1 MFTTIS
7 SRELPFFNKILTIVY
22 RISGVKQIGNR
33 NFAEINLPFM
43 KKVFFILSLAAL
55 TLTSCGAKKKIA
67 DLEQKNKECQDLL
80 NSTTVKLN
88 LCLTEKEALN
98 QQNEYL
104 KKNNTELISNVGNMT
119 TLTKQ
124 GAQNIEK
131 ALETIKEKD
140 IKITRMQ
147 DALTKKDSVTLAL
160 VTSLKS
166 SVGISDPDINVNVE
180 KGVVFISIADK
191 LLFKSGSYVVS
202 DKAKEVLAKVAKV
215 VNDKPTF
222 ECMVEGHTDNVPFTG
237 NGVLID
243 NWDLSVKRSTAIVR
257 VLTNELGVKPSQ
269 LIAAGRS
276 EFIPLVDNKTAE
288 NRAINRRTRIVVLP
302 KIDEF
307 YDMIEKE
314 MKKK

>member
-1 MFTTIS
+1 
-7 SRELPFFNKILTIVY
+7 
-22 RISGVKQIGNR
+22 
-33 NFAEINLPFM
+33 M
-43 KKVFFILSLAAL
+43 KKVLIALSIVGFLA
-55 TLTSCGAKKKIA
+55 TTSCGTKKKMA
-67 DLEQKNKECQDLL
+67 ELEAKNKECQDLL

-88 LCLTEKEALN
+88 LCLSEKSSLSS
-98 QQNEYL
+98 QL
-104 KKNNTELISNVGNMT
+104 DDLRKNNSELLKNMNNMT
-119 TLTKQ
+119 TLSSQ
-124 GAQNIEK
+124 GASNIEK

-140 IKITRMQ
+140 LKITRMQ

-166 SVGISDPDINVNVE
+166 SVGISDPDIEVNVE

-191 LLFKSGSYVVS
+191 LLFKSGSYMVS

-237 NGVLID
+237 NAVLLD
-243 NWDLSVKRSTAIVR
+243 NWDLSVKRSTAIIR
-257 VLTNELGVKPSQ
+257 VLTKELKVNPAQ
-269 LIAAGRS
+269 LIAAGRADY
-276 EFIPLVDNKTAE
+276 IPLVENNSAE
-288 NRAINRRTRIVVLP
+288 NRAKNRRTRIVVLP

-314 MKKK
+314 MKKPTK

>member
-1 MFTTIS
+1 
-7 SRELPFFNKILTIVY
+7 
-22 RISGVKQIGNR
+22 
-33 NFAEINLPFM
+33 M
-43 KKVFFILSLAAL
+43 KKIFLLLTVAAL

-67 DLEQKNKECQDLL
+67 DLEAKNKECQDLL

-88 LCLTEKEALN
+88 MCLSEKETLT
-98 QQNEYL
+98 QQNDYL
-104 KKNNTELISNVGNMT
+104 KKNNSELINNVGNMT
-119 TLTKQ
+119 TLTTQ

-140 IKITRMQ
+140 LKISRMQ

-166 SVGISDPDINVNVE
+166 SVGISDPDIEINVE

-202 DKAKEVLAKVAKV
+202 ERAKEVLAKVAKV

-222 ECMVEGHTDNVPFTG
+222 ECMVEGHTDNIPFTG
-237 NGVLID
+237 NAILLD

-257 VLTNELGVKPSQ
+257 VLVKELNVNPKQ
-269 LIAAGRS
+269 LIAAGRG
-276 EFIPLVDNKTAE
+276 EFIPLVENTTSE
-288 NRAINRRTRIVVLP
+288 NRATNRRTRIVVLP

-307 YDMIEKE
+307 YEMIEKE
-314 MKKK
+314 MKRQ